1 MSFIKPI
8 VELNV
13 HHSNFVR
20 QTIAENFVQ
29 ATAEDFFADLK
40 ISQRNQAH
48 NGGTLYTLVSVSVR
62 VSDFTMTSLYKK
74 YNLAILDK
82 HYYRKGTII
91 YYVVD

>member
-40 ISQRNQAH
+40 IS
-48 NGGTLYTLVSVSVR
+48 
-62 VSDFTMTSLYKK
+62 
-74 YNLAILDK
+74 
-82 HYYRKGTII
+82 
-91 YYVVD
+91 